1 MKRFSKRLTN
11 ILVWI
16 ALLIPYK
23 SLFAEPVST
32 INSPNIVLVLA
43 DDMNWFDIGAYHQI
57 FDYAPKNAITPNID
71 KLAKEGMLFTQSFTA
86 TAMCSVTRQQL
97 YTGIYP
103 IRNGAYGNH
112 TRVYDGVKS
121 AAHHFRA
128 LGYRVG
134 LAGKGHIF
142 PGKSFPFEKVGKE
155 NKGATGKSTFGIETT
170 RKFIARNKAQPFFLI
185 VASANPHA
193 PWNRGNPKQ
202 YLPERLQ
209 VPEFLNDT
217 PALRQK
223 LSNYLAEVTDL
234 DHEVGLLETE
244 VDKLGIKEDTIFIF
258 TSEQGSAFPFAK
270 WTNYDSGLKTAFI
283 IRWPNKI
290 KAGSTSNAMI
300 EYVDV
305 IPTLTDMV
313 SNTVPKNL
321 DGKSFKSVLMG
332 QKTQHKDYVYGIQTS
347 FNIHQGAPYPIR
359 SVRSKRL
366 KLIHNLIPDNTFSN
380 IMTSGKWFK
389 QELAQEQKKDR
400 KNYTR
405 YLKRPEYELYDIVSD
420 PFEQK
425 NIINQPSLQKEVAAL
440 KSNLTSWMR
449 QQGDQGIKSELAVCE
464 RKGFSHRRC
473 P

>member
-1 MKRFSKRLTN
+1 MHLFLKRLTN
-11 ILVWI
+11 ILIWI
-16 ALLIPYK
+16 ALIIPCK
-23 SLFAEPVST
+23 SLLADPIAT
-32 INSPNIVLVLA
+32 TKSPNIVLVLA
-43 DDMNWFDIGAYHQI
+43 DDMNWFDIGAYHRM

-97 YTGIYP
+97 YTGLYP

-121 AAHHFRA
+121 AAHYFRE

-142 PGKSFPFEKVGKE
+142 PGKSFPFEKVGRE
-155 NKGATGKSTFGIETT
+155 NKGATGESTFGIKTA
-170 RKFIARNKAQPFFLI
+170 RKFISRNKTQPFFLI
-185 VASANPHA
+185 VASANPHT
-193 PWNRGNPKQ
+193 PWTRGNPKL
-202 YLPERLQ
+202 YPSEKLQ
-209 VPEFLNDT
+209 VPAFLNDT

-234 DHEVGLLETE
+234 DRELGLLEAE
-244 VDKLGIKEDTIFIF
+244 INKLNIKDDTIFIF
-258 TSEQGSAFPFAK
+258 TSEQGSALPFAK

-290 KAGSTSNAMI
+290 KAGSISNAMI

-305 IPTLTDMV
+305 IPTLTDLV

-321 DGKSFKSVLMG
+321 DGKSFKSVLID
-332 QKTQHKDYVYGIQTS
+332 QKPQHKDYVYGIQTS

-359 SVRSKRL
+359 SIRSKRL
-366 KLIHNLIPDNTFSN
+366 KLIHNLIPENTFSN

-389 QELAQEQKKDR
+389 QELVQEQQQGR
-400 KNYTR
+400 KNYTG

-420 PFEQK
+420 PFEQE
-425 NIINQPSLQKEVAAL
+425 NIIEQPQYQKELKTL
-440 KSNLTSWMR
+440 KSQLTAWMR
-449 QQGDQGIKSELAVCE
+449 QQGDQGIESELAVCE